1 MTRLT
6 WNSVILPLSAR
17 LRAPSF
23 LDARLERN
31 PLGDKRKNTP
41 QTSIHHNTVDL

>member
-1 MTRLT
+1 MTTLT
-6 WNSVILPLSAR
+6 WDSVILPLSAR

-31 PLGDKRKNTP
+31 PLGGERKNMP
-41 QTSIHHNTVDL
+41 QTFINHNIVDL